1 MNANQFK
8 GTGVALITPFRKDE
22 SIDFSALERLVEKQI
37 ANKVNFLVALGT
49 TSEAPTLSTDEKAA
63 VVDFIIEI
71 NRKRLPIVVGC
82 GGNNTRDLVH
92 QLRKYNGKDGID
104 GLLSVAPYYN
114 KPNQAGLYEHF
125 NALANA
131 SQLPIILYNVPG
143 RTASNIAASTA
154 IKLAKNHK
162 NIVAIKEASGDF
174 KQAMELVQ
182 NKPRGFLVLSGDDAL
197 ALPLISLGFDGI
209 ISVVANAFPGEFAS
223 LVNSALNGDFN
234 QARTQHYRL
243 IEIIHSL
250 FEEGNPAGVKAY
262 MVLND
267 AIENSLRLP
276 LVPVSK
282 NLMERIKLLNKIRA

>member
-22 SIDFSALERLVEKQI
+22 SIDFNALERLVEKQI

-49 TSEAPTLSTDEKAA
+49 TSEAPTLSSDEKAA

-71 NRKRLPIVVGC
+71 NKNRLPLVVGC

-92 QLRKYNGKDGID
+92 QLRKYNGKAGVDGI
-104 GLLSVAPYYN
+104 LSVAPYYN
-114 KPNQAGLYEHF
+114 KPNQTGLYEHF
-125 NALANA
+125 KALANA
-131 SQLPIILYNVPG
+131 CQLPIILYNVPG
-143 RTASNIAASTA
+143 RTGSNIAASTA

-174 KQAMELVQ
+174 KQAMELVKH
-182 NKPRGFLVLSGDDAL
+182 KPAGFLVLSGDDAL

-209 ISVVANAFPGEFAS
+209 ISVVANAFPDEFS
-223 LVNSALNGDFN
+223 SMVNSALKGDFN

-282 NLMERIKLLNKIRA
+282 NLMERIKLLNKNLT

>member
-22 SIDFSALERLVEKQI
+22 SIDFNALERLVEKQV
-37 ANKVNFLVALGT
+37 AQKVNFLVALGT
-49 TSEAPTLSTDEKAA
+49 TSEAPTLSSDEKAA
-63 VVDFIIEI
+63 VVDFIIDI
-71 NRKRLPIVVGC
+71 NRNRLPLVVGC

-92 QLRKYNGKDGID
+92 QLRNYNGKSGVDAI
-104 GLLSVAPYYN
+104 LSVAPYYN
-114 KPNQAGLYEHF
+114 KPNQTGLYEHF
-125 NALANA
+125 KALANA

-143 RTASNIAASTA
+143 RTGSNIAASTVV
-154 IKLAKNHK
+154 KLAKNHK
-162 NIVAIKEASGDF
+162 NIIAIKEASGDF
-174 KQAMELVQ
+174 KQAMELIQ
-182 NKPRGFLVLSGDDAL
+182 HKPAGFLVLSGDDAL

-209 ISVVANAFPGEFAS
+209 ISVVANAFPGEFS
-223 LVNSALNGDFN
+223 SMVNSALKGDFIH
-234 QARTQHYRL
+234 ARTQHYRL

-282 NLMERIKLLNKIRA
+282 NLMERIKLLNKNLA